1 MNTAPA
7 RLRLAA
13 VALAWALA
21 PALLSAAPA
30 APDKDKAATPAEK
43 ARQALNGPISI
54 KIERQ
59 PLSAAIDML
68 REKTKVNFVL
78 DTLTIQQNFGWL
90 PDQSPTAV
98 DVDLKD
104 VKLKSA
110 LRTILS
116 PYSLSYAVVG
126 DTVIIT
132 TEDMAVARQ
141 MRQRVNV
148 DLEKMEFAQAL
159 RQLSRETGVNLMLD
173 SRVEKEAKA
182 PVSLELEDVPLET
195 AVRLLSEMAGLK
207 PVRVG
212 NVLFVTKKETANEL
226 RQDPD
231 FSQPGPGGPVDQQ
244 ELIRRQLMEIQ
255 LKQAQLG
262 GVVPPPPPPAAPIG
276 DDPITIKGKP
286 DPDKKD
292 GDK

>member
-1 MNTAPA
+1 MNTPSA

-30 APDKDKAATPAEK
+30 APDKDKAAGPAEK
-43 ARQALNGPISI
+43 ARQALNAPISI

-59 PLSAAIDML
+59 PLSAAVDML
-68 REKTKVNFVL
+68 KEKTKVNFVL
-78 DTLTIQQNFGWL
+78 DTFTIQNTFGWL

-98 DVDLKD
+98 DVDLKE

-132 TEDMAVARQ
+132 TEDVAVARQ

-148 DLEKMEFAQAL
+148 DLDKMEFGQAL

-173 SRVEKEAKA
+173 SRVEKEAKNA
-182 PVSLELEDVPLET
+182 VSLELEDVPLET

-207 PVRVG
+207 PVRIG
-212 NVLFVTKKETANEL
+212 NVLFVTTKANANEL

-231 FSQPGPGGPVDQQ
+231 LNQPGPGGPADQQ
-244 ELIRRQLMEIQ
+244 ELMRRQLMEIQ

-262 GVVPPPPPPAAPIG
+262 GTLPVPPPSVPIIE
-276 DDPITIKGKP
+276 DPITIKGKP
-286 DPDKKD
+286 DPEKKD